1 MLKLIPSSV
10 RIQGKLNRGNLS
22 HGETTNLILL
32 GKAPPH
38 FRKYF
43 MNFTHLRS
51 EVESFYNNKMI
62 KALFFLNEQHFLC
75 TIGWVAMKKKTNDVR
90 MTWIVQTNKKENNC
104 C

>member
-38 FRKYF
+38 FRKYL
-43 MNFTHLRS
+43 MNFTHLKS

-62 KALFFLNEQHFLC
+62 KAFFVYNRVGRYE
-75 TIGWVAMKKKTNDVR
+75 TNDVR